1 MPNKHNADRRHHFG
15 KMKFKVR
22 NSASYEAG
30 LRRRGGLTLWGVC
43 FTFGASQL
51 AGLCTGSIYRIKQDE
66 KISMGARAKSSG
78 QHGRAKRG
86 RLGHYG

>member
-1 MPNKHNADRRHHFG
+1 LLKGNHPRAKQFD
-15 KMKFKVR
+15 
-22 NSASYEAG
+22 AG
-30 LRRRGGLTLWGVC
+30 AAIHSPFENLQSIDLARVC

>member
-1 MPNKHNADRRHHFG
+1 LTNPDNPNIINFDLC
-15 KMKFKVR
+15 V
-22 NSASYEAG
+22 
-30 LRRRGGLTLWGVC
+30 TLYFIGVC